1 MKVSRKTTSQPGSP
15 GGGEDFV
22 KSELDRLRH
31 SASHIMAQA
40 MKDLY
45 PGVKLAIGPAIENG
59 FYYDFDLPD
68 ALTEEDLPRIEAR
81 MREIIREDQRF
92 EQRFVAKQ
100 EALALF
106 EKQGEIYKTEII
118 RGIPDEQVS
127 IYQNGLF
134 LDLCRGPHVGS
145 TGEVKAVK
153 LLSVAGAYWR
163 GDERNK
169 MLRRIYGTA
178 FGSQKDLDEHLAR
191 VEEAKRRDHRKLGRE
206 LDLFSFHD
214 EAPAMPFFHER
225 GMVLYQSVL
234 DYWREEH
241 AREGYIEVKTPMILR
256 DELWKQSGHYDH
268 YKDHMYFTKIED
280 ESFAVKP
287 MNCPGGTLIY
297 RAHPHSYR
305 DLPIRMAELGLV
317 HRHELSGVLHGLFR
331 VKAFTID
338 DAHVFCTE
346 EQIESEISRCLDLIF
361 RVYKTFGFG
370 DVAVALSTRPKDSM
384 GTDEIWEKA
393 TRGLRNA
400 LEHNKV
406 SYCVQEGGGAFY
418 GPKIDLQIRDCLAR
432 LWQCGTIQLDF
443 SMPERFNLTYVA
455 SDGKERR
462 PVMIHRAILGSVE
475 RFLGILIEHYGGAFP
490 AWLSPCQVKVL
501 SISEKQA
508 AYAKRVAGELQAAG
522 IRAEADLRDDKITAK
537 VRDAEMLKVPYMAV
551 VGAREEESLSV
562 SLRARGR
569 KDLGVLA
576 VGVLVETLRAEIR
589 QRA

>member
-1 MKVSRKTTSQPGSP
+1 MKVSRKSTSQPGGS
-15 GGGEDFV
+15 GGEDFV
-22 KSELDRLRH
+22 RSELDRLRH

-40 MKDLY
+40 VSDLY
-45 PGVKLAIGPAIENG
+45 PGVKLAIGPAIGNG

-68 ALTEEDLPRIEAR
+68 ALADEDLARIEAR
-81 MREIIREDQRF
+81 MKEIICEDQVF
-92 EQRFVAKQ
+92 EQRFLPKK
-100 EALALF
+100 EALAFF
-106 EKQGEIYKTEII
+106 EKRGETYKVEII
-118 RGIPDEQVS
+118 QGIADPEVS
-127 IYQNGLF
+127 IYENGSF
-134 LDLCRGPHVGS
+134 VDLCRGPHVRS

-178 FGSQKDLDEHLAR
+178 FGSQQELDAYLTAL
-191 VEEAKRRDHRKLGRE
+191 EEAKRRDHRRLGRE

-225 GMVLYQSVL
+225 GMVLYQTVL

-256 DELWKQSGHYDH
+256 DALWKQSGHYEH
-268 YKDHMYFTKIED
+268 YKDHMYFTKVED
-280 ESFAVKP
+280 QSFAVKP

-297 RAHPHSYR
+297 RAAQRSYR

-338 DAHVFCTE
+338 DAHIYCTE
-346 EQIESEISRCLDLIF
+346 DQIEPEISRCLALVF
-361 RVYKTFGFG
+361 RVYRTFGFQ

-384 GTDEIWEKA
+384 GSPEIWEKA
-393 TRGLRNA
+393 TAALRNA
-400 LEHNKV
+400 LAHNKIPY
-406 SYCVQEGGGAFY
+406 SVQEGGGAFY

-432 LWQCGTIQLDF
+432 MWQCGTIQLDF
-443 SMPERFNLTYVA
+443 SMPERFNLTYAA
-455 SDGKERR
+455 SDGRERR

-490 AWLSPCQVKVL
+490 VWLAPCQVKVL

-508 AYAKRVAGELQAAG
+508 GYAGSVSGELTLAG
-522 IRAEADLRDDKITAK
+522 IRALADTRDDKITAK
-537 VRDAEMLKVPYMAV
+537 VRDAELLKVPYMAV
-551 VGAREEESLSV
+551 VGAREEGSHSV
-562 SLRARGR
+562 SLRAHGR
-569 KDLGVLA
+569 KDLGVVAVDALA
-576 VGVLVETLRAEIR
+576 EKLKAEIR
-589 QRA
+589 TRA